1 MNLEG
6 IIIYKTAYKERDLIC
21 KLLLRSGKLVTLYFY
36 GGRGGGKAQ
45 KGSILEVGYMVKVT
59 MAPRRKKLDQD
70 ILIAKEWKLLWE
82 SANIRANFQAFYL
95 VSFFFEVAQKIAID
109 EDLKYLGEFEE
120 EHQGIFNV
128 LSNAIFNIDKS
139 VKENNFQPHPQLFLF
154 LIKLSYHLGIVPNY
168 KSCQH
173 CNVDLKTIDLVKF
186 EPHNGGFT
194 CYDCLIQKDESL
206 SENRYLFEELKSSKQ
221 LVNFIEHSL
230 GVNYKNYTD
239 LLDISRGSCEAMF
252 NYFCYQFHFQASQ
265 FKTWSF
271 IIKS

>member
-45 KGSILEVGYMVKVT
+45 KGSILEVGYMLRVT

-70 ILIAKEWKLLWE
+70 ILIAKEWTLLWE
-82 SANIRANFQAFYL
+82 PANIRNDFQAFYL
-95 VSFFFEVAQKIAID
+95 VSFFFEVSQKIAID
-109 EDLKYLGEFEE
+109 EDIKYLGEFEE

-128 LSNAIFNIDKS
+128 LSNAIFNIDKA
-139 VKENNFQPHPQLFLF
+139 VKEKNFEVFPQLFLY
-154 LIKLSYHLGIVPNY
+154 LIKLTYHLGVVPNY
-168 KSCQH
+168 RSCQH
-173 CNVDLKTIDLVKF
+173 CDVDLKSVELAKF
-186 EPHNGGFT
+186 EPQNGGFT
-194 CYDCLIQKDESL
+194 CYDCLVQKDENL
-206 SENRYLFEELKSSKQ
+206 SENRFLFEELKNSKQ
-221 LVNFIEHSL
+221 LIAYIEHTL
-230 GVNYKNYTD
+230 GLNYKNYID
-239 LLDISRGSCEAMF
+239 LKDIPRGSCEAVF
-252 NYFCYQFHFQASQ
+252 NYFCYQFHLQAIQ